1 VRSRIPALAAAV
13 VAMGLGMATPVHAD
27 SGNTGY
33 ENQMSP
39 EACEK
44 SQSASDFKYAIYYNS
59 NYGGA
64 YRNVGYS
71 VWDFADERIGGAP
84 QGGTQPLKF
93 CHGGNGNLQG
103 IKNNAASVKNKHTT
117 YYAVTYYNSG
127 YKGSA
132 DWTSPRGQNNLSV
145 TKNENASFA
154 WQTL

>member
-1 VRSRIPALAAAV
+1 MKRKLTLVAAAT
-13 VAMGLGMATPVHAD
+13 VAMGAFVTPSAHA
-27 SGNTGY
+27 NTGF

-44 SQSASDFKYAIYYNS
+44 SQAASDFKYAIYYNS

-64 YRNVGYS
+64 YRNIGYS

-103 IKNNAASVKNKHTT
+103 IKNNAASVKNKHST

-132 DWTSPRGQNNLSV
+132 DWSSPRSQTNLSV

>member
-1 VRSRIPALAAAV
+1 MKRKLSV
-13 VAMGLGMATPVHAD
+13 VAATVVVMGAFMTPAAHA
-27 SGNTGY
+27 NTGY

-44 SQSASDFKYAIYYNS
+44 SQATSTFKYAIYYNS
-59 NYGGA
+59 DFGGA

-93 CHGGNGNLQG
+93 CHGGSGNLQG
-103 IKNNAASVKNKHTT
+103 IKNNAASVKNKHST
-117 YYAVTYYNSG
+117 YYAVTYFNSG

-132 DWTSPRGQNNLSV
+132 DWASPRSQSNLSV